1 MAEPLRAGRRGRL
14 AAQVTAALLALAGAA
29 QAVAATRTVTI
40 EGMKFAPSSLTVRR
54 GDTVVW
60 VNHDL
65 VPHTAT
71 AAGTFDSQPIAPNK
85 SWSYVASKAGRHDYV
100 CTLHP
105 TMKATLVV
113 E

>member
-1 MAEPLRAGRRGRL
+1 VADPLRASRGGRI
-14 AAQVTAALLALAGAA
+14 AARVTAALLALAGAA
-29 QAVAATRTVTI
+29 EAVGATRTVTI
-40 EGMKFAPSSLTVRR
+40 EGMQFAPSSLTVRR

-71 AAGTFDSQPIAPNK
+71 AAGTFDSHPIAPNK
-85 SWSYVASKAGRHDYV
+85 SWSHVARKAGRHDYV